1 MALWLSSLVLGAASG
16 VALPVSM
23 ACAADAAPRGQVG
36 VVMGCMR
43 SVIDVAVLTSPL
55 IVGAA
60 VDQLSSGQSWAVA
73 ICITIL
79 IGAAVVFWTQTPLR
93 PITTTS
99 AT

>member
-1 MALWLSSLVLGAASG
+1 
-16 VALPVSM
+16 
-23 ACAADAAPRGQVG
+23 
-36 VVMGCMR
+36 MGFMR

-79 IGAAVVFWTQTPLR
+79 FGAAVVFWMQTPLR

>member
-1 MALWLSSLVLGAASG
+1 
-16 VALPVSM
+16 
-23 ACAADAAPRGQVG
+23 
-36 VVMGCMR
+36 
-43 SVIDVAVLTSPL
+43 VLTSPL